1 MANRRTLEPSVRP
14 ILQRQRCRACG
25 SDLLDHLAPGERAW
39 ECGACG
45 LAGGHDLVRVR
56 WLQAARQLPERPDRE
71 RWKTAINALRR
82 AQMLLLML
90 RWALDR
96 QRGEDPRALGVRLS
110 VLVWSSMCLR
120 DAARLLGG
128 WLYVSN
134 DERWDLWEFEASLDH
149 DLQVLTGEAAS
160 VFASNATYLE
170 ALVERH
176 LASIQMLVERSEHLD
191 GPPKPL
197 PVRG

>member
-1 MANRRTLEPSVRP
+1 MRP
-14 ILQRQRCRACG
+14 VLQRHRCRACG

-39 ECGACG
+39 ECGGCG
-45 LAGGHDLVRVR
+45 LGGGRDLVRVR
-56 WLQAARQLPERPDRE
+56 WQQASASLPEAPDIE
-71 RWKTAINALRR
+71 RWKTALNSLRR

-96 QRGEDPRALGVRLS
+96 QRGEESQVFGVRLS
-110 VLVWSSMCLR
+110 VLVWSSKCLR
-120 DAARLLGG
+120 DAARQLGG

-134 DERWDLWEFEASLDH
+134 DERWDLWEFEACLDH
-149 DLQVLTGEAAS
+149 DLRVLTGEAAS
-160 VFASNATYLE
+160 VFASHATYLE

-176 LASIQMLVERSEHLD
+176 LASVQMLVERSEHLD

-197 PVRG
+197 PRRAA

>member
-1 MANRRTLEPSVRP
+1 
-14 ILQRQRCRACG
+14 
-25 SDLLDHLAPGERAW
+25 
-39 ECGACG
+39 
-45 LAGGHDLVRVR
+45 VRVR
-56 WLQAARQLPERPDRE
+56 WLQLAQQLPDRPDHE

-82 AQMLLLML
+82 SQMLLLML

-96 QRGEDPRALGVRLS
+96 QRGEDPRAFGVRLS
-110 VLVWSSMCLR
+110 VLVWSSVCLR
-120 DAARLLGG
+120 EAARMLGG

-176 LASIQMLVERSEHLD
+176 LASIQMLVERSEHLG

-197 PVRG
+197 PVRAD

>member
-1 MANRRTLEPSVRP
+1 VRP
-14 ILQRQRCRACG
+14 ILHRQRCRACG

-45 LAGGHDLVRVR
+45 LAGGQDLVRVR
-56 WLQAARQLPERPDRE
+56 WQQAAQSLPERSDHE

-96 QRGEDPRALGVRLS
+96 QRGEDPRVFGVRLS
-110 VLVWSSMCLR
+110 VLVWSSTCLR
-120 DAARLLGG
+120 DAARILGG
-128 WLYVSN
+128 WLYVSAE
-134 DERWDLWEFEASLDH
+134 ERWDLWEFEACLDH
-149 DLQVLTGEAAS
+149 DLRVLTGEAAS

-170 ALVERH
+170 AIVERH
-176 LASIQMLVERSEHLD
+176 LASVQMLVERSEHLD
-191 GPPKPL
+191 GPPRPL
-197 PVRG
+197 PIRRS

>member
-1 MANRRTLEPSVRP
+1 
-14 ILQRQRCRACG
+14 
-25 SDLLDHLAPGERAW
+25 
-39 ECGACG
+39 
-45 LAGGHDLVRVR
+45 VRVR
-56 WLQAARQLPERPDRE
+56 WQQAAQHLPECPDHE
-71 RWKTAINALRR
+71 RWKTAINGLRR

-96 QRGEDPRALGVRLS
+96 QRGEDPRAFAVRLS
-110 VLVWSSMCLR
+110 VLVWSSVCLR
-120 DAARLLGG
+120 DAARMLGG
-128 WLYVSN
+128 WLYVSS
-134 DERWDLWEFEASLDH
+134 DERWDLWEFEACLDH

-176 LASIQMLVERSEHLD
+176 LASIQMLVERSEHLG

-197 PVRG
+197 PVRRAG

>member
-1 MANRRTLEPSVRP
+1 VRVRP
-14 ILQRQRCRACG
+14 ILNRQRCRACG

-56 WLQAARQLPERPDRE
+56 WLQAAELLPEQTDIE

-96 QRGEDPRALGVRLS
+96 QRIEDPRVLGVRLS
-110 VLVWSSMCLR
+110 VLVWSSTCLR
-120 DAARLLGG
+120 DAARMLGG
-128 WLYVSN
+128 WLYVSA

-149 DLQVLTGEAAS
+149 DLRVLTGEAAS

-170 ALVERH
+170 AIVERH

-197 PVRG
+197 PVRRG

>member
-1 MANRRTLEPSVRP
+1 MRP
-14 ILQRQRCRACG
+14 VLQRHRCRACG

-45 LAGGHDLVRVR
+45 LAGGNDLVRVR
-56 WLQAARQLPERPDRE
+56 WQTADAQLPDAPEIE
-71 RWKTAINALRR
+71 RWKTALNSLRR

-96 QRGEDPRALGVRLS
+96 QRGDESQVSGVRLS
-110 VLVWSSMCLR
+110 VLVWSSKCLR
-120 DAARLLGG
+120 DAAAQLGG

-134 DERWDLWEFEASLDH
+134 DERWDLWEFEACLDH
-149 DLQVLTGEAAS
+149 DLRVLTGEAAS
-160 VFASNATYLE
+160 VFASQATYLE

-176 LASIQMLVERSEHLD
+176 LASVQMLVERSEHLET
-191 GPPKPL
+191 PPKPL
-197 PVRG
+197 PKRTPTL